1 MWSKTRGAYRSACQT
16 AKKELFG
23 LVFGARD
30 RGRGESPPLQP
41 LREARAR
48 EHPSKD
54 MDLPSPKRSAMPL
67 LSATWNGHL
76 EIVRVLLDANAAV
89 DEAGNN
95 GWTPLYIAA
104 QNGYPEIVA
113 ALLDANATVDLAIND
128 GATPLFVACQLGHV
142 DIARCLIERGHDI
155 EAPVRGNGWTP
166 LFAAAWSGKESVVSA
181 LLSAGANATAATTA
195 DHRGIP
201 AGSTPLS
208 VASQKGH
215 AEVVAV
221 LLGERA

>member
-1 MWSKTRGAYRSACQT
+1 
-16 AKKELFG
+16 
-23 LVFGARD
+23 
-30 RGRGESPPLQP
+30 
-41 LREARAR
+41 
-48 EHPSKD
+48 
-54 MDLPSPKRSAMPL
+54 MPL

-113 ALLDANATVDLAIND
+113 ALLDANATVDLANND

-155 EAPVRGNGWTP
+155 EAPVRGTGGRRCSRP
-166 LFAAAWSGKESVVSA
+166 RGRARRASSA
-181 LLSAGANATAATTA
+181 
-195 DHRGIP
+195 P
-201 AGSTPLS
+201 F
-208 VASQKGH
+208 
-215 AEVVAV
+215 
-221 LLGERA
+221 